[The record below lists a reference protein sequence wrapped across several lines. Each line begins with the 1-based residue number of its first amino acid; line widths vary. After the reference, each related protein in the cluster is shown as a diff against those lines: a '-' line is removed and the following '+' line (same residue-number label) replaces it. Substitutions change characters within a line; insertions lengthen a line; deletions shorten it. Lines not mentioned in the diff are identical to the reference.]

1 MTNNVKIAYYPGCAT
16 HGLSKDVDIA
26 TKKVAEVLGIELVE
40 VEDWNCC
47 GGGFLDE
54 RDEVTHT
61 ALNLRN
67 LSNVEKMGLQKM
79 VTPCSVCLQS
89 HRLASNKYH
98 ENRDLRK
105 EVDKRLKEAKVEY
118 SGKATA
124 EHIVWVLV
132 RDVGL
137 EKIKSFVKR
146 PLTGLKVGA
155 YYGCQMLR
163 PEQVMGF
170 ESAFKP
176 HSLED
181 LISATGATPVTFPMR
196 TACCGFPLMGSNPK
210 GGLRL
215 AYNVLDSAK
224 SSGADILVHPC
235 SLCHLQ
241 LDVIQLKVKN
251 EFNVN
256 WTLPAIY
263 VTQLLG
269 LAFGFSPEELGI
281 SKLAQK
287 VLKEKGFA

>member
-1 MTNNVKIAYYPGCAT
+1 MIKMKVAYYPGCAT

-26 TKKVAEVLGIELVE
+26 TKKVADVLGLELVE

-54 RDEVTHT
+54 RDEKVHT

-67 LSNVEKMGLQKM
+67 LSNVEKMGLEKM

-89 HRLASNKYH
+89 HRLASTKYK

-105 EVDKRLKEAKVEY
+105 EIDKKLKEANINY
-118 SGKATA
+118 SGKAAA
-124 EHIVWVLV
+124 EHIVWILV

-137 EKIKSFVKR
+137 EKIKSNVKK

-170 ESAFKP
+170 EPSFHP
-176 HSLED
+176 HSMED
-181 LISATGATPVTFPMR
+181 LISVTGATPVSFPMQ

-210 GGLRL
+210 IGLKL
-215 AYNVLDSAK
+215 AYNIMNSAK
-224 SSGADILVHPC
+224 SKEADIMVHPC

-241 LDVIQLKVKN
+241 LDVTQLKVKA
-251 EFNVN
+251 EFNLP
-256 WTLPAIY
+256 WTMPAIY
-263 VTQLLG
+263 ITQLLG
-269 LAFGFSPEELGI
+269 LSFGFSAEELGI
-281 SKLAQK
+281 SKIAQQI
-287 VLKEKGFA
+287 LKEKGVI